1 MVQPRPSADL
11 RGVASDPVARAF
23 GAALKQLREQRKLT
37 QEELAHRASTSQSYL
52 SLLEKGRRTPSLATI
67 VLLAR
72 GLRLSATELVRAYEQ
87 Q

>member
-1 MVQPRPSADL
+1 MAQPQGFPDL

-23 GAALKQLREQRKLT
+23 GAALRHLREQRKLT

-67 VLLAR
+67 VLLAK
-72 GLRLSATELVRAYEQ
+72 GLRLSATELVRAFEQ
-87 Q
+87 